1 MPAARPWWAARVM
14 SILESGKLV
23 AIERNAVF
31 VHGLLLTLMAQS
43 SGDRGNS
50 DLAVAIVELGLLA
63 LGVFLAL
70 LRCLSRLHFHVTFS
84 DPSLGFLDAVL
95 VNDWGRIAQQ
105 FVSYRG
111 V

>member
-1 MPAARPWWAARVM
+1 MP
-14 SILESGKLV
+14 ILISGVLV
-23 AIERNAVF
+23 AIERYAIF
-31 VHGLLLTLMAQS
+31 ADALLLALMAQG
-43 SGDRGNS
+43 SGDRRNS